1 MHMNHSMVGK
11 VCIVTGA
18 TSGVGL
24 MTALGLAQ
32 SGAHIFL
39 ACRSQA
45 KAKRAIAFI
54 SQKSGNSKVEY
65 LPLDLASL
73 KSVRLC
79 VRSFKERNLP
89 LQVLVNNAGIFFG
102 KGLTNEGL
110 NPIFSVNYMG
120 HFLLTYLL
128 LDKLQQANSARVVM
142 VSSDMAYQVHSID
155 WGLIVTSIANQS
167 ILSTFI
173 KTRDVYSFSKF
184 CMVLIM
190 SEFVKRLQDQS
201 VTINA
206 VHPGFV
212 QSNIS
217 IFHRFS
223 KGLGIGISTAEGAK
237 SSLFCA
243 MASDL
248 EHVNGKFFGSHCQE
262 MQLPELAKDED
273 LSGELWQ
280 RSLSFL

>member
-1 MHMNHSMVGK
+1 MVSK

-54 SQKSGNSKVEY
+54 SKKSGNSKVEY

-73 KSVRLC
+73 NSVRLC
-79 VRSFKERNLP
+79 VSSFKDRNLP
-89 LQVLVNNAGIFFG
+89 LHVLVNNAGIFFG

-110 NPIFSVNYMG
+110 NPVFSVNYIG

-128 LDKLQQANSARVVM
+128 LDKLQQADSARIVM

-155 WGLIVTSIANQS
+155 WGLIVTSMPNQS
-167 ILSTFI
+167 ALSTLI

-190 SEFVKRLQDQS
+190 PEFIKRLQDQS

-217 IFHRFS
+217 IFHRIS
-223 KGLGIGISTAEGAK
+223 KGLGIGISAFEGAK

-248 EHVNGKFFGSHCQE
+248 GQVNGKFFGRRCQE
-262 MQLPELAKDED
+262 MQLPELAKNED
-273 LSGELWQ
+273 LSRELWQ
-280 RSLSFL
+280 RSLGFLQE